1 MKKVI
6 CLSVLLACST
16 LVLKADPPLPSNPT
30 ITKANQ
36 AVQSTDGTN
45 PIAPATLLLL
55 GLAGSFAGVKI
66 YKSNKKEAKSMK
78 KMNLMTALCCL
89 MAVLSVNVFGQS
101 EIKSVED
108 FLSITSSGNYKQTA
122 DLDFTNLSA
131 ENAKTLFTRF
141 SSGFSG
147 TYDGCGHKITG
158 LTVTLSDLDGD
169 AGLFGYI
176 KEGTVK
182 NLLIERAEIEI
193 TKAYDFN
200 SWSSVYRSVGII
212 AGKVGGTTTNYDDMT
227 GNVTSYNH
235 YTGFVDSCQILN
247 SKLTVS
253 NCSAA
258 GMIAGAIEGNG
269 EIRHCVANGDVT
281 AEHIAGGIVGK
292 IYTEHGKN
300 EDQDVL
306 YCSFT
311 GNVTANPSMS
321 SDSTITTTYSITM
334 TNNSINQ
341 RTYDR
346 LSDTGSMTIDGTTY
360 YYGET
365 TRTVS
370 TNKTMFYACAGG
382 ICGSEGNGDS
392 NYATG
397 ITQKCTVKVY
407 FTKSGRNYTF
417 VPDKTEVLSC
427 EEKTVTTGSFNTN
440 NVHHMGAEASEANFT
455 GCYSNATVTANGYNG
470 YAAGIIN
477 STGSNGATVG
487 NSYAAGTTTAENTTT
502 VSQSSNTSSTTTN
515 KTNNDDISTDALNS
529 GLADADKFQE
539 VNGEILPGNLCSTA
553 TEWET
558 AKEGNYTDASTWKD
572 GKFPANATTNI
583 TIKHQ
588 VTIPTGKTV
597 TFKNG
602 MTIGLAD
609 GGKLIVADGGNLINK
624 TGTALTAT
632 MQKNITAGGWNFI
645 GLAMNE
651 DIRAFVGQ
659 PAIVALAF
667 NYETGDWATDYLHY
681 YTNDQSGDTVGKGNG
696 ILVYTNEGFT
706 LESTGTLVND
716 DVTVTADVKT
726 NSETQGNWMA
736 LANPYPAAMLASN
749 IISGIQ
755 TDNSNQLVQGQA
767 VYVRGD
773 NTWTAISSS
782 TEKVDGGHGFFV
794 NFATTGSKTV
804 TMQKSW
810 TQTTT
815 AKSTPAER
823 DFLTVS
829 VSTDGYKVPV
839 MFAKNEAAT
848 AEYDIFDANKM
859 FGDGTVAEPYL
870 ICNDINL
877 CKEEVNA
884 LPYTATMNIKSGEA
898 QSVEIIAENIPEGYS
913 LTLIDNEE
921 EIVMNQGDVYTVNIA
936 SGENADRFKLK
947 IGEKNVSITDI
958 ETAEALSIRNNNR
971 NIIIE
976 GGKNIKAEVYNT
988 LGQKV
993 YETTKRN
1000 FSLEGVEAGAY
1011 VVKVQSGNAVQSH
1024 KMIIR

>member
-1 MKKVI
+1 
-6 CLSVLLACST
+6 
-16 LVLKADPPLPSNPT
+16 
-30 ITKANQ
+30 
-36 AVQSTDGTN
+36 
-45 PIAPATLLLL
+45 
-55 GLAGSFAGVKI
+55 
-66 YKSNKKEAKSMK
+66 MK

-108 FLSITSSGNYKQTA
+108 FLSITSSGNYKQTE

-158 LTVTLSDLDGD
+158 LTVTLTNLDGD

-455 GCYSNATVTANGYNG
+455 GCYSNATVTATGYNG

-487 NSYAAGTTTAENTTT
+487 NSYAAGTTTAENEIK
-502 VSQSSNTSSTTTN
+502 VSQSGKTDESTTNSTVDKTSSEVN
-515 KTNNDDISTDALNS
+515 GSGNNSIGDHFTD
-529 GLADADKFQE
+529 
-539 VNGEILPGNLCSTA
+539 VNGEIVPSNLCAETLETVADGDITA
-553 TEWET
+553 PATWGGKYFSDKAT
-558 AKEGNYTDASTWKD
+558 AV
-572 GKFPANATTNI
+572 
-583 TIKHQ
+583 TIKNK
-588 VTIPTGKTV
+588 VTIPSGRTV
-597 TFKNG
+597 TLNDNMNLTVNG
-602 MTIGLAD
+602 GSI
-609 GGKLIVADGGNLINK
+609 IIADGGNLIDKRSNA
-624 TGTALTAT
+624 TLQGT

-667 NYETGDWATDYLHY
+667 DYRTGDWATDVYLHY
-681 YTNDQSGDTVGKGNG
+681 YTNDQTGDSVGKGNG

-716 DVTVTADVKT
+716 DVTVTADVEA
-726 NSETQGNWMA
+726 NSGSNTQGNWMA

-755 TDNSNQLVQGQA
+755 TDNQTVQGQA
-767 VYVRGD
+767 VYIRGN
-773 NTWTAISSS
+773 NTWTTISSS

-804 TMQKSW
+804 NMQKSW

-859 FGDGTVAEPYL
+859 FGDGSVAEPYL
-870 ICNDINL
+870 ICNDIDL

-898 QSVEIIAENIPEGYS
+898 RSIDIIAENIPEGYT
-913 LTLIDNEE
+913 LTIIDNEE

-947 IGEKNVSITDI
+947 IGEKNVSITNV
-958 ETAEALSIRNNNR
+958 EVAEALSIRNNNR

>member
-1 MKKVI
+1 MKKI
-6 CLSVLLACST
+6 S
-16 LVLKADPPLPSNPT
+16 
-30 ITKANQ
+30 
-36 AVQSTDGTN
+36 
-45 PIAPATLLLL
+45 
-55 GLAGSFAGVKI
+55 
-66 YKSNKKEAKSMK
+66 
-78 KMNLMTALCCL
+78 LMTALCCL

-122 DLDFTNLSA
+122 DLDFTDLSA

-141 SSGFSG
+141 SSSGFSG
-147 TYDGCGHKITG
+147 TYDGDGYKITG
-158 LTVTLSDLDGD
+158 LKVTLTDLDGD

-182 NLLIERAEIEI
+182 NLIIEGAEIEI
-193 TKAYDFN
+193 TKVYGFDV

-212 AGKVGGTTTNYDDMT
+212 AGKVGGTTTNYNRSGT
-227 GNVTSYNH
+227 VTSYNH
-235 YTGFVDSCQILN
+235 YAGLIDSCQILN

-253 NCSAA
+253 NRSAA

-269 EIRHCVANGDVT
+269 EITNCVANGDVT

-292 IYTEHGKN
+292 IYTEHAKN

-311 GNVTANPSMS
+311 GNVTANPSVA
-321 SDSTITTTYSITM
+321 SDSTITTTYSITI

-341 RTYDR
+341 RTYNS
-346 LSDTGSMTIDGTTY
+346 LSNKGSMTIDGTTY

-365 TRTVS
+365 TRTVT

-392 NYATG
+392 NYATS
-397 ITQKCTVKVY
+397 IAQKCTVKVY
-407 FTKSGRNYTF
+407 FTRDKNSYTF

-427 EEKTVTTGSFNTN
+427 EEKTVATGSFNTD

-502 VSQSSNTSSTTTN
+502 VSQSSNTDNSTTNSTGD
-515 KTNNDDISTDALNS
+515 KTSSEVNGSGNNSIGDHFTD
-529 GLADADKFQE
+529 
-539 VNGEILPGNLCSTA
+539 VNGEIVPSNLCAETLETVADGDITA
-553 TEWET
+553 PATWGGKYFSDKAT
-558 AKEGNYTDASTWKD
+558 A
-572 GKFPANATTNI
+572 I
-583 TIKHQ
+583 TIKNK
-588 VTIPTGKTV
+588 VTIPSGRAVTLNDNMNLTV
-597 TFKNG
+597 
-602 MTIGLAD
+602 D
-609 GGKLIVADGGNLINK
+609 GGSIIIADGGNLIDKRSNA
-624 TGTALTAT
+624 TLQGT

-794 NFATTGSKTV
+794 NFATTGNKTV

-810 TQTTT
+810 TQTTI

-877 CKEEVNA
+877 CKEEVNT

-898 QSVEIIAENIPEGYS
+898 QSVEIIAENIPEGYT

-921 EIVMNQGDVYTVNIA
+921 EIAMNQGDTYTVEIA

-947 IGEKNVSITDI
+947 IGEKNVSITNV
-958 ETAEALSIRNNNR
+958 EVAEALSIRNNNR

-993 YETTKRN
+993 CETTKRN

>member
-1 MKKVI
+1 MKKI
-6 CLSVLLACST
+6 SL
-16 LVLKADPPLPSNPT
+16 
-30 ITKANQ
+30 I
-36 AVQSTDGTN
+36 AV
-45 PIAPATLLLL
+45 
-55 GLAGSFAGVKI
+55 F
-66 YKSNKKEAKSMK
+66 
-78 KMNLMTALCCL
+78 CCL
-89 MAVLSVNVFGQS
+89 IGISGNVFGQS

-122 DLDFTNLSA
+122 DLDFTDLSA

-141 SSGFSG
+141 SSSGFSG
-147 TYDGCGHKITG
+147 TYDGGGHKITG
-158 LTVTLSDLDGD
+158 LKVTLTNLDGD

-182 NLLIERAEIEI
+182 NLIIEGAEIEI
-193 TKAYDFN
+193 TNVYDFDV

-212 AGKVGGTTTNYDDMT
+212 AGKVGGTIYDT
-227 GNVTSYNH
+227 QGNQTVYTH
-235 YTGFVDSCQILN
+235 YKGLIDSCQILN
-247 SKLTVS
+247 SKLTAT
-253 NCSAA
+253 NRSAA

-269 EIRHCVANGDVT
+269 EITNCVANGDVT

-311 GNVTANPSMS
+311 GNVTANPSVA
-321 SDSTITTTYSITM
+321 SDSTTTTTYGITI
-334 TNNSINQ
+334 TNNNSITQN
-341 RTYDR
+341 TYR
-346 LSDTGSMTIDGTTY
+346 NLSKTGSATIDGTTY

-365 TRTVS
+365 TRTVT
-370 TNKTMFYACAGG
+370 TNDTMFYACAGG
-382 ICGSEGNGDS
+382 ICGSVGNGVE
-392 NYATG
+392 YYKIGTY
-397 ITQKCTVKVY
+397 QKCNVKLY
-407 FTKSGRNYTF
+407 FTKRGNGNRATYTLM
-417 VPDKTEVLSC
+417 PSMTEDISC
-427 EEKTVTTGSFNTN
+427 EAETDTTGSFG
-440 NVHHMGAEASEANFT
+440 VQDGHYIIGEASEANFT
-455 GCYSNATVTANGYNG
+455 GCYSNATVTATGNNG

-477 STGSNGATVG
+477 STSSNGATVG

-502 VSQSSNTSSTTTN
+502 VSQSNNTNHSTTNSTEDKTSSEVN
-515 KTNNDDISTDALNS
+515 GSGNNSIGDHFT
-529 GLADADKFQE
+529 E
-539 VNGEILPGNLCSTA
+539 VNGEIVPSNLCAETLETVADGDITA
-553 TEWET
+553 PATWGGKYFSDKAT
-558 AKEGNYTDASTWKD
+558 AV
-572 GKFPANATTNI
+572 
-583 TIKHQ
+583 TIKNK
-588 VTIPTGKTV
+588 VTIPSGRTV
-597 TFKNG
+597 TLNDN
-602 MTIGLAD
+602 MNLTVDD
-609 GGKLIVADGGNLINK
+609 GSIIIADGGNLIDKRSNA
-624 TGTALTAT
+624 TLQGT
-632 MQKNITAGGWNFI
+632 MQKNITAGSWNFI

-651 DIRAFVGQ
+651 DIRAFVGK

-667 NYETGDWATDYLHY
+667 DYVTGDWATDYLHY
-681 YTNDQSGDTVGKGNG
+681 YTNDQTGDHVGKGNG

-716 DVTVTADVKT
+716 DVIVTADVKA
-726 NSETQGNWMA
+726 NSGSDTQGNWIA

-755 TDNSNQLVQGQA
+755 NDNQTVQGQV
-767 VYVRGD
+767 VYVRES
-773 NTWTAISSS
+773 NAWKTISNS

-859 FGDGTVAEPYL
+859 FGNGTVAEPYL
-870 ICNDINL
+870 ICNDIDL

-884 LPYTATMNIKSGEA
+884 LPYIATMNIKSGEA

-921 EIVMNQGDVYTVNIA
+921 EIAMNQGDVYTVNIA

-947 IGEKNVSITDI
+947 IGEKNVSITEI
-958 ETAEALSIRNNNR
+958 ETAEAPSIRNNNR